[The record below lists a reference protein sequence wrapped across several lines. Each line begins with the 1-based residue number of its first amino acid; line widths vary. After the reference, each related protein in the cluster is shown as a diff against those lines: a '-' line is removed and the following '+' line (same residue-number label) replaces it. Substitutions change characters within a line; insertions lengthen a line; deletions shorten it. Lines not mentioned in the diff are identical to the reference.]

1 MADSVSDF
9 YRFVLCERDTEFQPV
24 CVSRRLAFGS
34 ARSPEYMQRF
44 ALLCEAL
51 VGYLSLKVSLN
62 PDTVVPSSAS
72 TSQRWMGF
80 VGAPSLP
87 GLLTH
92 PDRELIS
99 SLVVGTIS
107 AAPGAPAQ

>member
-1 MADSVSDF
+1 MADSASDF

-24 CVSRRLAFGS
+24 YVSRRLAFGS
-34 ARSPEYMQRF
+34 ACSPEYMQRF

-51 VGYLSLKVSLN
+51 VEYLSPKVSHSPPLSVLSDVSSLN
-62 PDTVVPSSAS
+62 PDIVVPSSES

-92 PDRELIS
+92 PAIGS
-99 SLVVGTIS
+99 
-107 AAPGAPAQ
+107 